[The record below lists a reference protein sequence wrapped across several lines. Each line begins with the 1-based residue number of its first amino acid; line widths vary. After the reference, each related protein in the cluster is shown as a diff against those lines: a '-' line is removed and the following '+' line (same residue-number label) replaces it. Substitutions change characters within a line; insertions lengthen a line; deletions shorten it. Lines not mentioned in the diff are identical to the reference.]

1 MRVCGHR
8 GAAGLAPEN
17 TLAAV
22 QRALDLG
29 VDLVECDVHA
39 SADGRVMVIHDPTLE
54 RTTNGT
60 GRVERHTLQAL
71 RKLDAGGGERIPQL
85 QEVIDLVKGRAEL
98 VCEFKTPA
106 VVEAAVAC
114 VRDAGMLG
122 DTTFIDFDWRN
133 LDTLKR
139 IEPKARFAALLWNV
153 NDVLL
158 AEALAIGG
166 GMDMHYKRVSLSVSE
181 TVHKAG
187 RFLWVYTPNTPESHR
202 LMSELGVDAITT
214 DRPDLAL
221 SATT

>member
-17 TLAAV
+17 TLVAV

-54 RTTNGT
+54 RTTNGA
-60 GRVERHTLQAL
+60 GRVERHPFEAL
-71 RKLDAGGGERIPQL
+71 RKLDAGGGERIPEL
-85 QEVIDLVKGRAEL
+85 REVIDLVKGRAEL

-114 VRDAGMLG
+114 VRGAGLLD

-153 NDVLL
+153 DDVLL
-158 AEALAIGG
+158 AEALAVGSGI
-166 GMDMHYKRVSLSVSE
+166 DMHYKRVSLAVSE
-181 TVHKAG
+181 MVHKAG
-187 RFLWVYTPNTPESHR
+187 RFLWVYTPNSPESQR
-202 LMSELGVDAITT
+202 LMHELGVDAITT

-221 SATT
+221 AAP